1 MCIIYVNYL
10 RNTFISDI
18 RMIGIE
24 VNKESIHDD
33 IFIRKVRLLIMDQLM
48 DILTEVNSDVDY
60 ETCDTLVD
68 DGILDSFD
76 IVSIVGELNDTFD
89 IEITPV
95 DIVPENFNSAEAMW
109 EMIQRLSDN

>member
-1 MCIIYVNYL
+1 
-10 RNTFISDI
+10 
-18 RMIGIE
+18 MIVQVE
-24 VNKESIHDD
+24 K
-33 IFIRKVRLLIMDQLM
+33 FMRKARFFIMDQLL

-89 IEITPV
+89 INITPV

-109 EMIQRLSDN
+109 DMIQRLSE